1 MMIIINYPPGSRGI
15 ANSWKARLD
24 QLVMSHHLVEDGS
37 LSLPLLSDGGQK
49 VEGIEAINAH
59 IDHLEQFVS
68 GWYEDRCD
76 KYEFDPDEKPLT
88 L

>member
-1 MMIIINYPPGSRGI
+1 MIIVSYPSESRG
-15 ANSWKARLD
+15 AASSWKTRLD
-24 QLVMSHHLVEDGS
+24 QLVLSHKLVEDNS
-37 LSLPLLSDGGQK
+37 ISTPLLSDGSVQA
-49 VEGIEAINAH
+49 EGIKAIESH
-59 IDHLEQFVS
+59 IDKLEQLIA